1 MLFLDEFTEFR
12 RDAVEGPRRLV
23 LLQVDQQL
31 TEGPRLRVPPEL
43 TDPVGPIEV
52 GETEYVQELGACRR
66 AERIETFSDS
76 AFELI
81 GSHGRRLQPS
91 NRRRVYGLALAVANH
106 GPEQV
111 ENSSA
116 NSESADNQR
125 GKEQISGQCPSTPGA
140 SRMPAGD
147 IYGHDDR
154 GDANC

>member
-81 GSHGRRLQPS
+81 GSHGRRL
-91 NRRRVYGLALAVANH
+91 RRRTVA
-106 GPEQV
+106 GFM
-111 ENSSA
+111 
-116 NSESADNQR
+116 
-125 GKEQISGQCPSTPGA
+125 A
-140 SRMPAGD
+140 SL
-147 IYGHDDR
+147 
-154 GDANC
+154 